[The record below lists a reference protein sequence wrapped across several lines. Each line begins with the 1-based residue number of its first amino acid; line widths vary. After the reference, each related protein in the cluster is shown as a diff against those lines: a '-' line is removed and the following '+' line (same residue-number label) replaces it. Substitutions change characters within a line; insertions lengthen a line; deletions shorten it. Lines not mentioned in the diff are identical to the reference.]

1 MKITDFKIPV
11 ALQIVVDDIGWFW
24 GRDDREIGGPSRTGV
39 ARTHIL
45 EDYIVLN
52 EIGRA
57 LNQKINAMLVIG
69 EWDINNRLR
78 KVPHCSNQ
86 GENWNGS
93 FWLNKEE
100 AEKIRNFLNTAEF
113 IEIGFH
119 GLLHST
125 YSKEGELL
133 CCQEFMVN
141 KDFKK
146 ENERELVP
154 ENITRAQ
161 FDTFFEIYND
171 WGFTQKIQ
179 TFASPGNIGDAWKTD
194 EFSNV
199 IKDYGIKFW
208 HNNVIRGCSVQSG
221 IILNPKAVEICPWFV
236 YDFDP
241 LEARDLKP
249 EEAGIIGSHWA
260 NYLRFNPK
268 KSIEGVKDWK
278 TFYDRQSEIF
288 GMIISRDIEFAHYQQ
303 LYKNYAVISEENDC
317 IKIDL
322 SEADKIAPE
331 KNMPIYI
338 SLTNEPSECTGG
350 KLSLYET
357 KSGFKNYKVE
367 RTGDSIIYIK

>member
-1 MKITDFKIPV
+1 
-11 ALQIVVDDIGWFW
+11 
-24 GRDDREIGGPSRTGV
+24 
-39 ARTHIL
+39 
-45 EDYIVLN
+45 
-52 EIGRA
+52 
-57 LNQKINAMLVIG
+57 
-69 EWDINNRLR
+69 
-78 KVPHCSNQ
+78 
-86 GENWNGS
+86 
-93 FWLNKEE
+93 
-100 AEKIRNFLNTAEF
+100 
-113 IEIGFH
+113 
-119 GLLHST
+119 
-125 YSKEGELL
+125 
-133 CCQEFMVN
+133 
-141 KDFKK
+141 
-146 ENERELVP
+146 
-154 ENITRAQ
+154 
-161 FDTFFEIYND
+161 DTFFEIYND
-171 WGFTQKIQ
+171 WGFTQKIR

-221 IILNPKAVEICPWFV
+221 IILNPKAIEICPWFV